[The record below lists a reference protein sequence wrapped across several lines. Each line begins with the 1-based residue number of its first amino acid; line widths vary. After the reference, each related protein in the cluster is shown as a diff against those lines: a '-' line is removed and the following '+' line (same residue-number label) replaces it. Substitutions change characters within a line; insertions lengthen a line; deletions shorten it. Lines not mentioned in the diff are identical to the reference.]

1 MNEAPTGNAADRR
14 ILIKS
19 SPVRCWREEPI
30 LIPSY
35 VPAASVSR
43 SVLRP
48 QPLCRYRRRHRSCR
62 GPYRARSRSDK
73 HAAVLRLQRT
83 QPKDR
88 RVYTAFTGIL
98 AEQPA
103 AKKDRALKAG
113 AAQAEPKSRR
123 QRNAGILSFIH
134 LYSNRD
140 REGFP
145 LLIWKGACIIWKKQK
160 LCVEVFLW
168 GYCLS

>member
-1 MNEAPTGNAADRR
+1 M
-14 ILIKS
+14 
-19 SPVRCWREEPI
+19 
-30 LIPSY
+30 
-35 VPAASVSR
+35 
-43 SVLRP
+43 
-48 QPLCRYRRRHRSCR
+48 Q
-62 GPYRARSRSDK
+62 ARSRSDK

-123 QRNAGILSFIH
+123 QRNAGSYLLFI
-134 LYSNRD
+134 
-140 REGFP
+140 
-145 LLIWKGACIIWKKQK
+145 CIVTGIGR
-160 LCVEVFLW
+160 VFH
-168 GYCLS
+168 C